1 MRGIKLSSFLQWK
14 LNIYFYLAFGWNVT
28 RLLVFSLGKIYF
40 FFNREEKKRIV
51 DAIFEVISRE
61 KSNKNCHRIAKNV
74 FKGILAHYYE
84 KMFIAFEDPERAT
97 RFLHKS
103 IQSRSL
109 SVLNR
114 KLAEGNGVIMVT
126 GHYGAIEYIPTL
138 LAVNGYPVS
147 MIARFNSKQLKEKVF
162 AQAVKYDIKL
172 IDAEETGGVIASAVR
187 ELRENRIV
195 ITECD
200 EINQWRPSKSEK
212 ISFLGKTTGLDRTIN
227 VIHKRTNAKVVF
239 GVIHRYSLQDYELIM
254 YSYEGI
260 LRLMENA
267 ALPSV
272 GETVLKFLEQCIY
285 ANPEQWYQWKNYS
298 KIGLAPSHAAAG
310 KTVVSLPL
318 LEPDLAEAA

>member
-14 LNIYFYLAFGWNVT
+14 LNIFFYLTLGWNMT
-28 RLLVFSLGKIYF
+28 RVLVFSLGKIYF
-40 FFNREEKKRIV
+40 FFNREEKNRIV
-51 DAIFEVISRE
+51 NAVFEVVSRR
-61 KSNKNCHRIAKNV
+61 KSNRNCRLVVKNV

-97 RFLHKS
+97 RFLRKS

-114 KLAEGNGVIMVT
+114 KLAKGNGVIMVT
-126 GHYGAIEYIPTL
+126 GHYGAIEYVPTL

-147 MIARFNSKQLKEKVF
+147 MIARFNSKQLKEK
-162 AQAVKYDIKL
+162 AYSQAVKYDIKL
-172 IDAEETGGVIASAVR
+172 IDAAETGGVIASAVR
-187 ELRENRIV
+187 ELRKNRIV

-200 EINQWRPSKSEK
+200 EIKQWKPSKSK
-212 ISFLGKTTGLDRTIN
+212 SISFLGKTTGLDRTIN
-227 VIHKRTNAKVVF
+227 VIHKRTHAKVVF
-239 GVIHRYSLQDYELIM
+239 GVIHRYSLKDYELIM

-260 LRLMENA
+260 LRMMENA
-267 ALPSV
+267 TLPSV

-298 KIGLAPSHAAAG
+298 NIGLAPSSGTNG
-310 KTVVSLPL
+310 KTAVSLPL
-318 LEPDLAEAA
+318 LKPGLARAS